1 MVYRRKK
8 TTFNIPSLIRSI
20 GFIIEFTMKLL
31 SLVTLVSFIVFRDL
45 LGLRNPFDELLD
57 ELWEGGNVLT

>member
-45 LGLRNPFDELLD
+45 LGLRNSFDELLD